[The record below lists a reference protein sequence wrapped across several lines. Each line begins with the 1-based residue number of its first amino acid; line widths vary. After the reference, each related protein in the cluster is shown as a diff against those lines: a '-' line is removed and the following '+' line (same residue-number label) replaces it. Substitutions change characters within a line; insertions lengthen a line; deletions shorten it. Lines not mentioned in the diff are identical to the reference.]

1 MNIIVEL
8 VSPGRFFKDAPIHS
22 LNECLKKRG
31 FEVVFAADQADLVRV
46 VENNA
51 RLAGVVI
58 DWEDSPQELCQQI
71 HDFNEYLPVFAFS
84 SSNSVTD
91 ATFQQLSLNVEFF
104 EYEISNAADIA
115 VTISQKVE
123 EYEKAVTPPLTRALI
138 NFAKEGKYTFCTPGH
153 MSGTAFQHSPVG
165 ALFYDF
171 FGANTFKADVSVS
184 VGELGSLLDH
194 SGPHRDA
201 EKYIAETFNADR
213 SYIVTNGTSTAN
225 KIIGLYS
232 APAGSTVLIDRNCHK
247 SLTHL
252 MMMSNVIPIYLR
264 PTRNAYGIL
273 GGIPQSEFKH
283 ETIEKRVKET
293 PNATWPVHAVV
304 TNSTYDGL
312 FYNTGFIKNTLDVK
326 SIHFDSAWVPYTNFS
341 PIYQGLAGMSGGRT
355 EGKVIYETQSTHKLL
370 AAFSQASMIHVKGE
384 INEATFNEAF
394 MMHTSTS
401 PFYPIVASTETA
413 AAMMRGNVGRRLI
426 DESIDRAIRFRKEIK
441 RLREESDSWF
451 FDVWQP
457 ENIGTKE
464 CWELKPED
472 KWHGFRNID
481 QEHMYLDPI
490 KVTLLTPGLNGD
502 GTMAE
507 RGIPASIVSK
517 YLDDRG
523 VIVEK
528 TGPYNLLFLFS
539 FGIDNTKAMGLL
551 RELCN
556 FRRDYDRNL
565 EIKEAIPSLY
575 KKDPSFYDGM
585 RLQEL
590 AQGIHKLIVEH
601 DLPNMMFH
609 AFETLPKMVMPPF
622 EAFQRELNGEVEE
635 VRIQDMQ
642 DKVNANMI
650 LPYPPGVPLVM
661 PGEMLTADNRAVLDF
676 MLMLCEIGEH
686 FPGFETDI
694 HGAYR
699 QPDGSYTVKVLLV
712 GRRTHLLGSNVSAAC
727 SPIRAVGCWKI
738 SAAFHSTRT
747 QSINPNLH

>member
-123 EYEKAVTPPLTRALI
+123 EYEKAVTPPLTRALM

-413 AAMMRGNVGRRLI
+413 AAMMRGNVGHRLI
-426 DESIDRAIRFRKEIK
+426 DESIDRAIRFRKESK

-609 AFETLPKMVMPPF
+609 AFETLPKMVMTPF
-622 EAFQRELNGEVEE
+622 DAFQRELNGEVEE

-699 QPDGSYTVKVLLV
+699 QPDGSYTVKVL
-712 GRRTHLLGSNVSAAC
+712 
-727 SPIRAVGCWKI
+727 KM
-738 SAAFHSTRT
+738 
-747 QSINPNLH
+747 

>member
-123 EYEKAVTPPLTRALI
+123 EYEKAVTPPLTRALM

-413 AAMMRGNVGRRLI
+413 AAMMRGNVGHRLI

-502 GTMAE
+502 GTMVE

-609 AFETLPKMVMPPF
+609 AFETLPKMVMTPF
-622 EAFQRELNGEVEE
+622 DAFQRELNGEVEE

-699 QPDGSYTVKVLLV
+699 QPDGSYTVKVL
-712 GRRTHLLGSNVSAAC
+712 
-727 SPIRAVGCWKI
+727 KM
-738 SAAFHSTRT
+738 
-747 QSINPNLH
+747 

>member
-123 EYEKAVTPPLTRALI
+123 EYEKAVTPPLTRALM

-413 AAMMRGNVGRRLI
+413 AAMMRGNVGHRLI

-451 FDVWQP
+451 FDEGQP

-609 AFETLPKMVMPPF
+609 AFETLPKMVMTPF
-622 EAFQRELNGEVEE
+622 DAFQRELNGEVEE

-699 QPDGSYTVKVLLV
+699 QPDGSYTVKVL
-712 GRRTHLLGSNVSAAC
+712 
-727 SPIRAVGCWKI
+727 KM
-738 SAAFHSTRT
+738 
-747 QSINPNLH
+747 

>member
-676 MLMLCEIGEH
+676 MFMLCEIGEH

-699 QPDGSYTVKVLLV
+699 QPDGSYTVKVL
-712 GRRTHLLGSNVSAAC
+712 
-727 SPIRAVGCWKI
+727 KM
-738 SAAFHSTRT
+738 
-747 QSINPNLH
+747 

>member
-1 MNIIVEL
+1 MIVAFSSSTIVEL

-123 EYEKAVTPPLTRALI
+123 EYEKAVTPPLTRALM

-413 AAMMRGNVGRRLI
+413 AAMMRGNVGHRLI

-609 AFETLPKMVMPPF
+609 AFETLPKMVMTPF
-622 EAFQRELNGEVEE
+622 DAFQRELNGEVEE

-699 QPDGSYTVKVLLV
+699 QPDGSYTVKVL
-712 GRRTHLLGSNVSAAC
+712 
-727 SPIRAVGCWKI
+727 KM
-738 SAAFHSTRT
+738 
-747 QSINPNLH
+747 

>member
-153 MSGTAFQHSPVG
+153 MSGTAFQHSPIG

-609 AFETLPKMVMPPF
+609 AFETLPKMVMTPF
-622 EAFQRELNGEVEE
+622 EAFQCELNGEVEE

-699 QPDGSYTVKVLLV
+699 QPDGSYTVKVL
-712 GRRTHLLGSNVSAAC
+712 
-727 SPIRAVGCWKI
+727 KM
-738 SAAFHSTRT
+738 
-747 QSINPNLH
+747 

>member
-58 DWEDSPQELCQQI
+58 DWEDSPQELCQQV

-123 EYEKAVTPPLTRALI
+123 EYEKAVTPPLTRALM

-413 AAMMRGNVGRRLI
+413 AAMMRGNVGHRLI

-609 AFETLPKMVMPPF
+609 AFETLPKMVMTPF
-622 EAFQRELNGEVEE
+622 DAFQRELNGEVEE

-699 QPDGSYTVKVLLV
+699 QPDGSYTVKVL
-712 GRRTHLLGSNVSAAC
+712 
-727 SPIRAVGCWKI
+727 KM
-738 SAAFHSTRT
+738 
-747 QSINPNLH
+747 

>member
-91 ATFQQLSLNVEFF
+91 ATFQQLSLTVEFF

-115 VTISQKVE
+115 VTITQKVE

-699 QPDGSYTVKVLLV
+699 QPDGSYTVKVL
-712 GRRTHLLGSNVSAAC
+712 
-727 SPIRAVGCWKI
+727 KM
-738 SAAFHSTRT
+738 
-747 QSINPNLH
+747 

>member
-71 HDFNEYLPVFAFS
+71 HDFNEYLPIFAFS

-153 MSGTAFQHSPVG
+153 MSGTAFQHSPIG

-341 PIYQGLAGMSGGRT
+341 PIYQGLAGMSGGCT

-609 AFETLPKMVMPPF
+609 AFETLPKMVMTPF
-622 EAFQRELNGEVEE
+622 DAFQRELNGEVEE

-699 QPDGSYTVKVLLV
+699 QPDGSYTVKVL
-712 GRRTHLLGSNVSAAC
+712 
-727 SPIRAVGCWKI
+727 KM
-738 SAAFHSTRT
+738 
-747 QSINPNLH
+747 

>member
-123 EYEKAVTPPLTRALI
+123 EYEKAVTPPLTRALM

-413 AAMMRGNVGRRLI
+413 AAMMRGNVGHRLI

-528 TGPYNLLFLFS
+528 AGPYNLLFLFS

-609 AFETLPKMVMPPF
+609 AFETLPKMVMTPF
-622 EAFQRELNGEVEE
+622 DAFQRELNGEVEE

-699 QPDGSYTVKVLLV
+699 QPDGSYTVKVL
-712 GRRTHLLGSNVSAAC
+712 
-727 SPIRAVGCWKI
+727 KM
-738 SAAFHSTRT
+738 
-747 QSINPNLH
+747 

>member
-71 HDFNEYLPVFAFS
+71 HDFNEYLPIFAFS

-153 MSGTAFQHSPVG
+153 MSGTAFQHSPIG

-184 VGELGSLLDH
+184 VGELGFLLDH

-609 AFETLPKMVMPPF
+609 AFETLPKMVMTPF
-622 EAFQRELNGEVEE
+622 DAFQRELNGEVEE

-699 QPDGSYTVKVLLV
+699 QPDGSYTVKVL
-712 GRRTHLLGSNVSAAC
+712 
-727 SPIRAVGCWKI
+727 KM
-738 SAAFHSTRT
+738 
-747 QSINPNLH
+747 

>member
-84 SSNSVTD
+84 SFNSVTD

-123 EYEKAVTPPLTRALI
+123 EYEKAVTPPLTRALM

-413 AAMMRGNVGRRLI
+413 AAMMRGNVGHRLI

-609 AFETLPKMVMPPF
+609 AFETLPKMVMTPF
-622 EAFQRELNGEVEE
+622 DAFQRELNGEVEE

-699 QPDGSYTVKVLLV
+699 QPDGSYTVKVL
-712 GRRTHLLGSNVSAAC
+712 
-727 SPIRAVGCWKI
+727 KM
-738 SAAFHSTRT
+738 
-747 QSINPNLH
+747 

>member
-153 MSGTAFQHSPVG
+153 MSGTAFQHSPIG

-464 CWELKPED
+464 CWELKPEN

-609 AFETLPKMVMPPF
+609 AFETLPKMVMTPF

-699 QPDGSYTVKVLLV
+699 QPDGSYTVKVL
-712 GRRTHLLGSNVSAAC
+712 
-727 SPIRAVGCWKI
+727 KM
-738 SAAFHSTRT
+738 
-747 QSINPNLH
+747 

>member
-104 EYEISNAADIA
+104 EYEISNVADIA

-123 EYEKAVTPPLTRALI
+123 EYEKAVTPPLTRALM

-413 AAMMRGNVGRRLI
+413 AAMMRGNVGHRLI

-609 AFETLPKMVMPPF
+609 AFETLPKMVMTPF
-622 EAFQRELNGEVEE
+622 DAFQRELNGEVEE

-699 QPDGSYTVKVLLV
+699 QPDGSYTVKVL
-712 GRRTHLLGSNVSAAC
+712 
-727 SPIRAVGCWKI
+727 KM
-738 SAAFHSTRT
+738 
-747 QSINPNLH
+747 

>member
-71 HDFNEYLPVFAFS
+71 HDFNEYLPIFAFS

-153 MSGTAFQHSPVG
+153 MSGTAFQHSPIG

-528 TGPYNLLFLFS
+528 TAPYNLLFLFS

-601 DLPNMMFH
+601 DLPNVMFH
-609 AFETLPKMVMPPF
+609 AFETLPKMVMTPF
-622 EAFQRELNGEVEE
+622 DAFQRELNGEVEE

-699 QPDGSYTVKVLLV
+699 QPDGSYTVKVL
-712 GRRTHLLGSNVSAAC
+712 
-727 SPIRAVGCWKI
+727 KM
-738 SAAFHSTRT
+738 
-747 QSINPNLH
+747 

>member
-153 MSGTAFQHSPVG
+153 MSGTAFQHSPIG

-556 FRRDYDRNL
+556 FRRDYDCNL

-609 AFETLPKMVMPPF
+609 AFETLPKMVMTPF

-699 QPDGSYTVKVLLV
+699 QPDGSYTVKVL
-712 GRRTHLLGSNVSAAC
+712 
-727 SPIRAVGCWKI
+727 KM
-738 SAAFHSTRT
+738 
-747 QSINPNLH
+747 

>member
-123 EYEKAVTPPLTRALI
+123 EYEKAVTPPLTRALM

-413 AAMMRGNVGRRLI
+413 AAMMRGNVGHRLI

-490 KVTLLTPGLNGD
+490 KVTLLTPVLNGD

-609 AFETLPKMVMPPF
+609 AFETLPKMVMTPF
-622 EAFQRELNGEVEE
+622 DAFQRELNGEVEE

-699 QPDGSYTVKVLLV
+699 QPDGSYTVKVL
-712 GRRTHLLGSNVSAAC
+712 
-727 SPIRAVGCWKI
+727 KM
-738 SAAFHSTRT
+738 
-747 QSINPNLH
+747 

>member
-123 EYEKAVTPPLTRALI
+123 EYEKAVTPPLTRALM

-312 FYNTGFIKNTLDVK
+312 FYNTGFIKNTLEVK

-413 AAMMRGNVGRRLI
+413 AAMMRGNVGHRLI

-609 AFETLPKMVMPPF
+609 AFETLPKMVMTPF
-622 EAFQRELNGEVEE
+622 DAFQRELNGEVEE

-699 QPDGSYTVKVLLV
+699 QPDGSYTVKVL
-712 GRRTHLLGSNVSAAC
+712 
-727 SPIRAVGCWKI
+727 KM
-738 SAAFHSTRT
+738 
-747 QSINPNLH
+747 

>member
-115 VTISQKVE
+115 VTITQKVE

-441 RLREESDSWF
+441 RLREESDSW
-451 FDVWQP
+451 QP

-699 QPDGSYTVKVLLV
+699 QPDGSYTVKVL
-712 GRRTHLLGSNVSAAC
+712 
-727 SPIRAVGCWKI
+727 KM
-738 SAAFHSTRT
+738 
-747 QSINPNLH
+747 

>member
-115 VTISQKVE
+115 VTITQKVE

-413 AAMMRGNVGRRLI
+413 AAMMRGNVGHRLI

-699 QPDGSYTVKVLLV
+699 QPDGSYTVKVL
-712 GRRTHLLGSNVSAAC
+712 
-727 SPIRAVGCWKI
+727 KM
-738 SAAFHSTRT
+738 
-747 QSINPNLH
+747 

>member
-58 DWEDSPQELCQQI
+58 DWEDSPQELYQQI

-123 EYEKAVTPPLTRALI
+123 EYEKAVTPPLTRALM

-413 AAMMRGNVGRRLI
+413 AAMMRGNVGHRLI

-609 AFETLPKMVMPPF
+609 AFETLPKMVMTPF
-622 EAFQRELNGEVEE
+622 DAFQRELNGEVEE

-699 QPDGSYTVKVLLV
+699 QPDGSYTVKVL
-712 GRRTHLLGSNVSAAC
+712 
-727 SPIRAVGCWKI
+727 KM
-738 SAAFHSTRT
+738 
-747 QSINPNLH
+747 

>member
-84 SSNSVTD
+84 SSNRVTD

-123 EYEKAVTPPLTRALI
+123 EYEKAVTPPLTRALM

-413 AAMMRGNVGRRLI
+413 AAMMRGNVGHRLI

-609 AFETLPKMVMPPF
+609 AFETLPKMVMTPF
-622 EAFQRELNGEVEE
+622 DAFQRELNGEVEE

-699 QPDGSYTVKVLLV
+699 QPDGSYTVKVL
-712 GRRTHLLGSNVSAAC
+712 
-727 SPIRAVGCWKI
+727 KM
-738 SAAFHSTRT
+738 
-747 QSINPNLH
+747 

>member
-1 MNIIVEL
+1 M
-8 VSPGRFFKDAPIHS
+8 
-22 LNECLKKRG
+22 
-31 FEVVFAADQADLVRV
+31 
-46 VENNA
+46 
-51 RLAGVVI
+51 VI
-58 DWEDSPQELCQQI
+58 DWEDSPQELFQQI
-71 HDFNEYLPVFAFS
+71 HDFNENLPVFAFS

-115 VTISQKVE
+115 VTITQKVE

-699 QPDGSYTVKVLLV
+699 QPDGSYTVKVL
-712 GRRTHLLGSNVSAAC
+712 
-727 SPIRAVGCWKI
+727 KM
-738 SAAFHSTRT
+738 
-747 QSINPNLH
+747 

>member
-115 VTISQKVE
+115 VTITQKVE

-355 EGKVIYETQSTHKLL
+355 EGKVIYETQSTQKLL

-699 QPDGSYTVKVLLV
+699 QPDGSYTVKVL
-712 GRRTHLLGSNVSAAC
+712 
-727 SPIRAVGCWKI
+727 KM
-738 SAAFHSTRT
+738 
-747 QSINPNLH
+747 

>member
-123 EYEKAVTPPLTRALI
+123 EYEKAVTPPLTRALM

-401 PFYPIVASTETA
+401 PFYPIEASTETA
-413 AAMMRGNVGRRLI
+413 AAMMRGNVGHRLI

-609 AFETLPKMVMPPF
+609 AFETLPKMVMTPF
-622 EAFQRELNGEVEE
+622 DAFQRELNGEVEE

-699 QPDGSYTVKVLLV
+699 QPDGSYTVKVL
-712 GRRTHLLGSNVSAAC
+712 
-727 SPIRAVGCWKI
+727 KM
-738 SAAFHSTRT
+738 
-747 QSINPNLH
+747 

>member
-264 PTRNAYGIL
+264 PTRNAYGIM

-622 EAFQRELNGEVEE
+622 EAFQRKLNGEVEE

-661 PGEMLTADNRAVLDF
+661 PGEMFTADNRAVLDF

-699 QPDGSYTVKVLLV
+699 QPDGSYTVKVL
-712 GRRTHLLGSNVSAAC
+712 
-727 SPIRAVGCWKI
+727 KM
-738 SAAFHSTRT
+738 
-747 QSINPNLH
+747 

>member
-31 FEVVFAADQADLVRV
+31 FEAVFAADQADLVSV

-71 HDFNEYLPVFAFS
+71 HDFNEYLPIFAFS

-153 MSGTAFQHSPVG
+153 MSGTAFQHSPIG

-413 AAMMRGNVGRRLI
+413 AAMMRSNVGRRLI

-609 AFETLPKMVMPPF
+609 AFETLPKMVMTPF
-622 EAFQRELNGEVEE
+622 DAFQRELNGEVEE

-699 QPDGSYTVKVLLV
+699 QPDGSYTVKVL
-712 GRRTHLLGSNVSAAC
+712 
-727 SPIRAVGCWKI
+727 KM
-738 SAAFHSTRT
+738 
-747 QSINPNLH
+747 

>member
-71 HDFNEYLPVFAFS
+71 HDFNEYLAFS

-153 MSGTAFQHSPVG
+153 MSGTAFQHSPIG

-609 AFETLPKMVMPPF
+609 AFETLPKMVMTPF

-676 MLMLCEIGEH
+676 MLMLCEH

-699 QPDGSYTVKVLLV
+699 QPDGSYTVKVL
-712 GRRTHLLGSNVSAAC
+712 
-727 SPIRAVGCWKI
+727 KM
-738 SAAFHSTRT
+738 
-747 QSINPNLH
+747 

>member
-123 EYEKAVTPPLTRALI
+123 EYEKAVTPPLTRALM

-384 INEATFNEAF
+384 INETTFNEAF

-413 AAMMRGNVGRRLI
+413 AAMMRGNVGHRLI

-609 AFETLPKMVMPPF
+609 AFETLPKMVMTPF
-622 EAFQRELNGEVEE
+622 DAFQRELNGEVEE

-699 QPDGSYTVKVLLV
+699 QPDGSYTVKVL
-712 GRRTHLLGSNVSAAC
+712 
-727 SPIRAVGCWKI
+727 KM
-738 SAAFHSTRT
+738 
-747 QSINPNLH
+747 

>member
-153 MSGTAFQHSPVG
+153 MSGTAFQHSPIG

-171 FGANTFKADVSVS
+171 FGTNTFKADVSVS

-609 AFETLPKMVMPPF
+609 AFETLPKMVMTPF

-699 QPDGSYTVKVLLV
+699 QPDGSYTVKVL
-712 GRRTHLLGSNVSAAC
+712 
-727 SPIRAVGCWKI
+727 KM
-738 SAAFHSTRT
+738 
-747 QSINPNLH
+747 

>member
-601 DLPNMMFH
+601 DLPNMMFN

-699 QPDGSYTVKVLLV
+699 QPDGSYTVKVL
-712 GRRTHLLGSNVSAAC
+712 
-727 SPIRAVGCWKI
+727 KM
-738 SAAFHSTRT
+738 
-747 QSINPNLH
+747 

>member
-46 VENNA
+46 AENNA

-71 HDFNEYLPVFAFS
+71 HDFNEYLPIFAFS

-153 MSGTAFQHSPVG
+153 MSGTAFQHSPIG

-609 AFETLPKMVMPPF
+609 AFETLPKMVMTPF
-622 EAFQRELNGEVEE
+622 DAFQRELNGEVEE

-699 QPDGSYTVKVLLV
+699 QPDGSYTVKVL
-712 GRRTHLLGSNVSAAC
+712 
-727 SPIRAVGCWKI
+727 KM
-738 SAAFHSTRT
+738 
-747 QSINPNLH
+747 

>member
-71 HDFNEYLPVFAFS
+71 HDFNEYLPIFAFS

-153 MSGTAFQHSPVG
+153 MSGTAFQHSPIG

-539 FGIDNTKAMGLL
+539 FGIDNTKAMGLR

-609 AFETLPKMVMPPF
+609 AFETLPKMVMTPF
-622 EAFQRELNGEVEE
+622 DAFQRELNGEVEE

-699 QPDGSYTVKVLLV
+699 QPDGSYTVKVL
-712 GRRTHLLGSNVSAAC
+712 
-727 SPIRAVGCWKI
+727 KM
-738 SAAFHSTRT
+738 
-747 QSINPNLH
+747 

>member
-153 MSGTAFQHSPVG
+153 MSGTAFQHSPIG

-609 AFETLPKMVMPPF
+609 AFETLPKMVMTPF

-699 QPDGSYTVKVLLV
+699 QPDGSYTVKVL
-712 GRRTHLLGSNVSAAC
+712 
-727 SPIRAVGCWKI
+727 KM
-738 SAAFHSTRT
+738 
-747 QSINPNLH
+747 

>member
-123 EYEKAVTPPLTRALI
+123 EYEKAVTPPLTRALM

-394 MMHTSTS
+394 MMHASTS

-413 AAMMRGNVGRRLI
+413 AAMMRGNVGHRLI

-609 AFETLPKMVMPPF
+609 AFETLPKMVMTPF
-622 EAFQRELNGEVEE
+622 DAFQRELNGEVEE

-699 QPDGSYTVKVLLV
+699 QPDGSYTVKVL
-712 GRRTHLLGSNVSAAC
+712 
-727 SPIRAVGCWKI
+727 KM
-738 SAAFHSTRT
+738 
-747 QSINPNLH
+747 

>member
-123 EYEKAVTPPLTRALI
+123 EYEKAVTPPLTRALM

-413 AAMMRGNVGRRLI
+413 AAMMRGNVGHRLI

-609 AFETLPKMVMPPF
+609 AFETLPKMVMTPF
-622 EAFQRELNGEVEE
+622 DAFQRELNGEVEE

-661 PGEMLTADNRAVLDF
+661 PGEMLTADNRALLDF

-699 QPDGSYTVKVLLV
+699 QPDGSYTVKVL
-712 GRRTHLLGSNVSAAC
+712 
-727 SPIRAVGCWKI
+727 KM
-738 SAAFHSTRT
+738 
-747 QSINPNLH
+747 

>member
-153 MSGTAFQHSPVG
+153 MSGTAFQHSPIG

-225 KIIGLYS
+225 NIIGLYS

-609 AFETLPKMVMPPF
+609 AFETLPKMVMTPF

-699 QPDGSYTVKVLLV
+699 QPDGSYTVKVL
-712 GRRTHLLGSNVSAAC
+712 
-727 SPIRAVGCWKI
+727 KM
-738 SAAFHSTRT
+738 
-747 QSINPNLH
+747 

>member
-123 EYEKAVTPPLTRALI
+123 EYEKAVTPPLTRALM

-413 AAMMRGNVGRRLI
+413 AAMMRGNVGHRLI

-528 TGPYNLLFLFS
+528 TGPDNLLFLFS
-539 FGIDNTKAMGLL
+539 CVLDHTKALGLL

-609 AFETLPKMVMPPF
+609 AFETLPKMVMTPF
-622 EAFQRELNGEVEE
+622 DAFQRELNGEVEE

-699 QPDGSYTVKVLLV
+699 QPDGSYTVKVL
-712 GRRTHLLGSNVSAAC
+712 
-727 SPIRAVGCWKI
+727 KM
-738 SAAFHSTRT
+738 
-747 QSINPNLH
+747 